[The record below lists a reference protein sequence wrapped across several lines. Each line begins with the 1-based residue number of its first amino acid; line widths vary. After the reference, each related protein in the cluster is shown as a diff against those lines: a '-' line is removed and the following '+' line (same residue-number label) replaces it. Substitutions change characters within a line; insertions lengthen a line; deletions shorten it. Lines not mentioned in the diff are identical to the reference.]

1 VDDRFLVY
9 INALVASGWIPDLFP
24 KDELEGLLAGVRTEA
39 KAQVCLKAKGCGY
52 DLSNYFAN

>member
-1 VDDRFLVY
+1 MY

-52 DLSNYFAN
+52 DLSTYFAN